1 MVVFAPGLESAVPPW
16 QMNRGGTLQEVDGLW
31 GFTWGAGQAVNK
43 AREELMGWE
52 KPGLGTFLRGSSGIR
67 KGSGM
72 VGEEGW
78 RVILENKQP
87 GTEFH
92 DVKRPFL

>member
-1 MVVFAPGLESAVPPW
+1 
-16 QMNRGGTLQEVDGLW
+16 
-31 GFTWGAGQAVNK
+31 
-43 AREELMGWE
+43 MGWE